1 MTAVPAFLAV
11 LVAAALVLFD
21 VSDAPPA
28 VPEARQAA
36 GPRPTAADAGLFS
49 ALERGEIDPGRVPQ
63 RQRSAVVV
71 LATLTLVAAAVL
83 GGGIY
88 LGLSALR

>member
-1 MTAVPAFLAV
+1 MSALPAVLAV
-11 LVAAALVLFD
+11 LIAAALVLFD

-28 VPEARQAA
+28 
-36 GPRPTAADAGLFS
+36 PTAATTPAQGSAHLDAGLFS
-49 ALERGEIDPGRVPQ
+49 ALERGEPDPGRVPE
-63 RQRSAVVV
+63 RQRSAAAV
-71 LATLTLVAAAVL
+71 LLALTLAAAGVL